1 METYR
6 TEEEQV
12 EALKKWWEENGR
24 STIAAV
30 VLALAAGFGWQGWQE
45 HREQQAELAS
55 LSYEE
60 LLEATQQ
67 APSDEQNATIR
78 HLAGTLKQ
86 DYSGSTYALFAS
98 LHLARLDVQ
107 EGNYAAAERELR
119 SVLTANP
126 PLEIRLLAEL
136 RLARVV
142 AAGGDP
148 QAALAIVTA
157 ATPGTYAAAYAEVEG
172 DLQVQLGNEAAAIE
186 AYERAVAAA
195 AASGEGASESL
206 QLKLQVLTPVAPRSA
221 GEA

>member
-1 METYR
+1 M
-6 TEEEQV
+6 
-12 EALKKWWEENGR
+12 K
-24 STIAAV
+24 
-30 VLALAAGFGWQGWQE
+30 
-45 HREQQAELAS
+45 
-55 LSYEE
+55 
-60 LLEATQQ
+60 
-67 APSDEQNATIR
+67 QNATIR

-186 AYERAVAAA
+186 AYEARGGSRGCERRRRQRVSAAEIA
-195 AASGEGASESL
+195 GTHTGSATQRWGGLIDAASHRTSDCCSHAVSD
-206 QLKLQVLTPVAPRSA
+206 A
-221 GEA
+221 GWL